1 MTEGTKHVLGLV
13 SSSDRLGHSSRRE
26 VSVMIDKIGKVD
38 RSHQERLWSLL
49 EFCPVGERKS
59 LKNFKLESNMIIA
72 MLLRWVENVDENIY
86 FDPCSPFIVNLILI
100 VFVLTLFTN
109 KFRKGWG
116 QGRFFFLSEEA
127 KRAEQRNDSF
137 LWWCFLMGK
146 TYSSFCRNTIQVVTG
161 RQSHFYFS
169 ERLKKW
175 C

>member
-1 MTEGTKHVLGLV
+1 MIPTLSQNFSSWCVCAPVTIKSGVGFKDERNKWKNFMTEGTKHVLGLV

-116 QGRFFFLSEEA
+116 QGRFFF
-127 KRAEQRNDSF
+127 F
-137 LWWCFLMGK
+137 
-146 TYSSFCRNTIQVVTG
+146 
-161 RQSHFYFS
+161 
-169 ERLKKW
+169 
-175 C
+175 

>member
-49 EFCPVGERKS
+49 EFCHVGERKS
-59 LKNFKLESNMIIA
+59 WKNFKLESNMIIA

-116 QGRFFFLSEEA
+116 QGRFFFFKWRGKKS
-127 KRAEQRNDSF
+127 RAEKWF
-137 LWWCFLMGK
+137 LLVVVFSNGK
-146 TYSSFCRNTIQVVTG
+146 NIQ
-161 RQSHFYFS
+161 FI
-169 ERLKKW
+169 L
-175 C
+175 